1 MLAYGMNQYIVQI
14 KDLTVRD
21 GHDTNFVAE
30 RSNKQIE
37 VCAEIIITSLFIE
50 Q

>member
-1 MLAYGMNQYIVQI
+1 MLSYGMNQYIVQM

-30 RSNKQIE
+30 HSNK
-37 VCAEIIITSLFIE
+37 
-50 Q
+50 